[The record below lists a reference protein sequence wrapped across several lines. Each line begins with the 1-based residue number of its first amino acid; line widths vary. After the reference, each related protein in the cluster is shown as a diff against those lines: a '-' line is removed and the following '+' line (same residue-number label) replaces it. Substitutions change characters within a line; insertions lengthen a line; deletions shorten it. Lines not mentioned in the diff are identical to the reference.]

1 MCKGSYFPKSLHKF
15 LLPENVFIFYFCD
28 VEMPLRCLKV
38 EFRGQKPQ
46 KFNIK
51 SNIKS
56 WKVLQTSQ
64 FLVKNCVLISSCSLF
79 TKNINLGFYFTIN
92 TDFMPKNS
100 HFFSFSLFSGLFS
113 LRGEV
118 EIFFWGKNLLNDVS
132 KTILNAK
139 IISIRYLKYFF
150 LWFNQF

>member
-1 MCKGSYFPKSLHKF
+1 M
-15 LLPENVFIFYFCD
+15 
-28 VEMPLRCLKV
+28 
-38 EFRGQKPQ
+38 
-46 KFNIK
+46 
-51 SNIKS
+51 
-56 WKVLQTSQ
+56 LQTSQ

-79 TKNINLGFYFTIN
+79 TKNINLGFHFIIN

-139 IISIRYLKYFF
+139 IISFKYLKSVFYVFKSVLVSNRKQFYRYFLLF
-150 LWFNQF
+150 FEKSRKLALTKKWE